1 MCQRSAAGETAA
13 ELVVGG
19 GGEPVA
25 DDGLVHGRT
34 TLGQRDA
41 RSAVEDHAVLELV
54 EVGATS
60 GQARP
65 RGVVGD
71 HRVTSAHSTPARRSE
86 ERRVGNEGG
95 STCRT
100 RW

>member
-1 MCQRSAAGETAA
+1 MCQRPSTGEAAA

-19 GGEPVA
+19 GGESVT

-34 TLGQRDA
+34 ALGQRDA

-60 GQARP
+60 GQA
-65 RGVVGD
+65 
-71 HRVTSAHSTPARRSE
+71 
-86 ERRVGNEGG
+86 
-95 STCRT
+95 
-100 RW
+100 